1 MLTLAFNIQPVKAE
15 PRTWTVD
22 DDGPADFHTIQ
33 EAINA
38 ASAGDTVSTRAGV
51 YYGEVLVNKS
61 ISLVGE
67 DRETTIIHGNGTLWN
82 AGLSIVAQNVSVANV
97 AVTNASTGILI
108 GANNSVICNVK
119 VFGTYMGIWVCES
132 ACHGIISKSLI
143 VNQTV
148 HHGEWED
155 FGGAGIGLDSC
166 LFYNIIENIVDN
178 NGLIG
183 IWIRAGFIL
192 IENNIISNNSRYG
205 LEFDWAVNCSVAK
218 NHIVNNF
225 RGVGVSEASNC
236 SVYANNIANNTHCA
250 IEMSTASNNILIYHN
265 NFVNNSNQVES
276 YQSANTWDNGCQGN
290 YWSNYTGIDAD
301 GDGIGDTPYV
311 IDADNQ
317 DRYPL
322 MHAWSSLPVHDINTG
337 LGYATIQEA
346 INANETLNGHT
357 IFVETGAYYESV
369 VVNKSISI
377 SGENKD
383 TTIIVGSPGDIVFRV
398 ESNNVRISGF
408 TIQSALAVAGVLS
421 NAQDVTIIGNL
432 IINGYNSGIQISNV
446 SNTISGNLIANCGT
460 AILIYGSNHTIEN
473 NILMNNSDWAI
484 QLSYFS
490 NNNKVTRNEI
500 TNNHFSGIYVQ
511 QSHNNTI
518 SDNTLTNNE
527 EGIRI
532 AYSTGNV
539 IFHNYIINNTR
550 QVFIDRGNIN
560 NTWDDGYPSG
570 GNYWSDYNGTDLY
583 SGPYQNE
590 TGRDGIGDIP
600 YVIDTDNQD
609 NYPLM
614 PPYVPVLGDLNQDGI
629 VNILDA
635 IQAASAF
642 GSHAGHPR
650 WNEQADINRDGV
662 VNILDVIIL
671 ANNFGKH

>member
-1 MLTLAFNIQPVKAE
+1 
-15 PRTWTVD
+15 VD

>member
-250 IEMSTASNNILIYHN
+250 IDMSTASNNILIYHN

-346 INANETLNGHT
+346 INANETLYGHT

-421 NAQDVTIIGNL
+421 NAQDVTIIDNL

-518 SDNTLTNNE
+518 SDNALINNG

-539 IFHNYIINNTR
+539 IFHNHIINNTR

-570 GNYWSDYNGTDLY
+570 GNYWSDYTGTDLY
-583 SGPYQNE
+583 RGPYQNE

-614 PPYVPVLGDLNQDGI
+614 PPYVSVLGDLNQDGI

-642 GSHAGHPR
+642 GSYPGHPK
-650 WNEQADINRDGV
+650 WNEQADLNKDSI

>member
-346 INANETLNGHT
+346 TNANETLNGHT

-383 TTIIVGSPGDIVFRV
+383 TTIVVGSPGDIVFRV

-539 IFHNYIINNTR
+539 IFHNHIINNTR

-570 GNYWSDYNGTDLY
+570 GNYWSDYNGIDLY

-635 IQAASAF
+635 IQSASAF

-650 WNEQADINRDGV
+650 WNEQADINRDGI